1 MRNKIIT
8 KADLESMS
16 TSALVSL
23 ADEYNIEIPESLNRR
38 FIISELLEIAEEQ
51 SKTHQDDLRDD
62 ASAFTFYEDLPKNFN
77 ETYIGAIMRNPLWC
91 FAYWD
96 IRDSEFKEISQN
108 PNYLGL
114 TLSLVFYKDGVE
126 VKKEGIEIEVHLE
139 KKEQFILL
147 NPAYN
152 SFRLHLIAEFSNT
165 EPKIISS
172 TQKITIPHI
181 ILEKNEPGIDKKVSP
196 IIALSGMHD
205 ILREHYNNH
214 RQTFI

>member
-51 SKTHQDDLRDD
+51 SKIHQDDLRDD

-77 ETYIGAIMRNPLWC
+77 ETYIGAIMRKPLWC

-96 IRDSEFKEISQN
+96 IRDSELRNKSN
-108 PNYLGL
+108 PNISVSSFPCFTGWC
-114 TLSLVFYKDGVE
+114 E
-126 VKKEGIEIEVHLE
+126 VK
-139 KKEQFILL
+139 
-147 NPAYN
+147 
-152 SFRLHLIAEFSNT
+152 R
-165 EPKIISS
+165 
-172 TQKITIPHI
+172 
-181 ILEKNEPGIDKKVSP
+181 
-196 IIALSGMHD
+196 
-205 ILREHYNNH
+205 RH
-214 RQTFI
+214 RN